1 MSPGAKLTVIMAG
14 TTTIVLALRWLHRSS
29 SAHPAANREARHE
42 GSMEDIEVPEHDGP
56 SHSDPD

>member
-14 TTTIVLALRWLHRSS
+14 ATTIVLALRWLLLKLVGPPR
-29 SAHPAANREARHE
+29 ANREARQE